1 MKPLLKL
8 IFPALFAVL
17 IVTGSCIK
25 DESQAFTDT
34 PIVEAYLTP
43 GNYLKLKVSRQVPFL
58 SEVTYSADD
67 IDNLLIAV
75 NYNDSKHL
83 LTAIDSGWYTDS
95 SILVKE
101 SDIFNLSF
109 IFNSKEVS
117 AYTYIPSK
125 PANMTQSAVKIY
137 VPRMDS
143 TSGPPT
149 GTISDP
155 VEITWSNEHESYYLV
170 VVENIE
176 STLDPIYDFEDDDRP
191 GNRFRKSPTNSAFE
205 SIRPMDFRYYGTHR
219 VILYHVLPDYAAL
232 YDQNS
237 SSSIN
242 LTNPTTSINNGYG
255 IFTGMSSDTLYIEV
269 IESSK

>member
-1 MKPLLKL
+1 MKPSLKM
-8 IFPALFAVL
+8 IFPSLFAAL
-17 IVTGSCIK
+17 MVTGSCNK

-43 GNYLKLKVSRQVPFL
+43 GNYLKVKISRQVPFL
-58 SEVTYSADD
+58 SDVKYTNDD
-67 IDNLLIAV
+67 IDKLLIAV
-75 NYNDSKHL
+75 NYNDSQHL
-83 LTAIDSGWYTDS
+83 LTAIDSGWYIDS

-109 IFNSKEVS
+109 TFNSKEVS

-125 PANMTQSAVKIY
+125 PENVTQSAVKVY

-143 TSGPPT
+143 ASGPPT
-149 GTISDP
+149 GTMSDP
-155 VEITWSNEHESYYLV
+155 VEISWSNEDESYYLV

-176 STLDPIYDFEDDDRP
+176 TTLDPIFDFDDDDRP

-205 SIRPMDFRYYGTHR
+205 SIRPMDFQYFGTHR
-219 VILYHVLPDYAAL
+219 IIVYHVLPDYAAL

-237 SSSIN
+237 TSSMN
-242 LTNPTTSINNGYG
+242 LTNPSTSISNGYG

-269 IESSK
+269 KESSR